1 MAARLANTMSNSFKG
16 RPVQVSYYLWL
27 STMNLMLVFLIDAS
41 RRVESL
47 KVKSHPNSLHF
58 FNLWWSLRYSIYL
71 TSNDVLKI
79 CDPKVDFSLSHAD
92 RNHNFK
98 SAQIHSLKR
107 QVVVSEFFF

>member
-1 MAARLANTMSNSFKG
+1 MVDISSNDHDCVCSPVLMQAIG
-16 RPVQVSYYLWL
+16 RTPLTSISPKKTWEGAIVGLGGCVATSVVL
-27 STMNLMLVFLIDAS
+27 SKIFSWPSSWV
-41 RRVESL
+41 
-47 KVKSHPNSLHF
+47 
-58 FNLWWSLRYSIYL
+58 RYSIYL

-98 SAQIHSLKR
+98 SAHIHSLKR